1 MFNRIEISIIRR
13 YNSTYLLQLCFS
25 VIRVSDD
32 PQTDDTKV
40 VQSAIIPQWSNKR
53 KLVILS
59 ISRTNGMWLLMVW
72 LVEPFFAICG
82 YLLLFYFRKCWE
94 KLQIHYFFQTCFNM
108 HDRLCHLI
116 ILKLKCF
123 WKVSA
128 LGNYHKISFQ
138 WLTAFNFRLKHH
150 QGRKIATNF

>member
-32 PQTDDTKV
+32 PQTDDSKV

-72 LVEPFFAICG
+72 LVEPFFAICR
-82 YLLLFYFRKCWE
+82 YLLLFYFGRVE
-94 KLQIHYFFQTCFNM
+94 ENSQSTILFQTCLKSNIYI
-108 HDRLCHLI
+108 RLCHLI

-138 WLTAFNFRLKHH
+138 WLTAL
-150 QGRKIATNF
+150 

>member
-13 YNSTYLLQLCFS
+13 YNSTYLLQLSIS

-32 PQTDDTKV
+32 PRTDDTKV

-82 YLLLFYFRKCWE
+82 YLLLFYFESVK
-94 KLQIHYFFQTCFNM
+94 KNSKIHYFFPNLLKTKYIRQTLSS
-108 HDRLCHLI
+108 DYSKTQVL
-116 ILKLKCF
+116 LKGF
-123 WKVSA
+123 S
-128 LGNYHKISFQ
+128 S
-138 WLTAFNFRLKHH
+138 
-150 QGRKIATNF
+150 RKLP